1 MQAHPGVLSALSAA
15 VLFGASTPLAKRLV
29 GDVDPVMLAGLLY
42 AGSGLGLACALLA
55 RFLTKRSSASEF
67 TLPRGRDLLWLGGAI
82 LFGGVLGPVLLM
94 LGLTSTAASVS
105 ALLLNLEA
113 VFTALLA
120 WFVFRENFDRRIA
133 LGMGLIVLAGVV
145 LAWTPGSLALS
156 SGALFVAGACLCW
169 AIDNNF
175 TRKVAANDAMTIA
188 AAKGLIA
195 GVVNIGIALAA
206 GATLPSLSLSM
217 AAALVGLAG
226 YGVSLMLFIVALRE
240 LGTARTGAYFSVAP
254 FFGAAVA
261 IAVLHEPL
269 TLALLAAGALMAC
282 GVWLHVSE
290 RHEHRHTHERLKHA
304 HSHVHDEHHRHVHG
318 FVWEGE
324 EPHAHPHTHQPMRHA
339 HPHFPDIHHQHRH

>member
-1 MQAHPGVLSALSAA
+1 MLAKQGVLSALSAA

-29 GDVDPVMLAGLLY
+29 GEIDPVMLAGLLY
-42 AGSGLGLACALLA
+42 AGSGLGLACGLLVRYLA
-55 RFLTKRSSASEF
+55 GPSPATTFS
-67 TLPRGRDLLWLGGAI
+67 LPRGRDLGWLGGAI
-82 LFGGVLGPVLLM
+82 IFGGVVGPVLLM
-94 LGLTSTAASVS
+94 VGLTSTAASVS

-133 LGMGLIVLAGVV
+133 LGMGLIVSAGVV
-145 LAWTPGSLALS
+145 LAWTPGSLAFS
-156 SGALFVAGACLCW
+156 PGALFVAGACLCW

-188 AAKGLIA
+188 GAKGLIA

-217 AAALVGLAG
+217 TAALVGLAG

-261 IAVLHEPL
+261 IAVQHEPL
-269 TLALLAAGALMAC
+269 TLALLAAAVLMAW

-290 RHEHRHTHERLKHA
+290 HHEHRHTHERLEHV
-304 HSHVHDEHHRHVHG
+304 HPHVHDAHHQHAHG
-318 FVWEGE
+318 FAWDGD
-324 EPHAHPHTHQPMRHA
+324 EPHVHPHTHQPMRHA
-339 HPHFPDIHHQHRH
+339 HPHFPDVHHQHRH

>member
-1 MQAHPGVLSALSAA
+1 MLAKPGVLSALGAA
-15 VLFGASTPLAKRLV
+15 VLFGASTPIAKRLV
-29 GDVDPVMLAGLLY
+29 GEIDPVMLAGLLY
-42 AGSGLGLACALLA
+42 TGSGLGLACGLLA
-55 RFLTKRSSASEF
+55 RYVARPSPATTFS
-67 TLPRGRDLLWLGGAI
+67 LPRGRDLGWLGGAI
-82 LFGGVLGPVLLM
+82 LFGGVFGPVLLM
-94 LGLTSTAASVS
+94 VGLTSTAASAS

-145 LAWTPGSLALS
+145 LAWTPGSFAFS
-156 SGALFVAGACLCW
+156 SVLFVAGACIAWGL
-169 AIDNNF
+169 DNNF
-175 TRKVAANDAMTIA
+175 TRKVAANDAMAIA
-188 AAKGLIA
+188 AVKGLIA
-195 GVVNIGIALAA
+195 GAANICIAFAA
-206 GATLPSLSLSM
+206 GAVLPSPSLSM

-226 YGVSLMLFIVALRE
+226 YGASLMLFIVALRE

-269 TLALLAAGALMAC
+269 TVALLAAGALMAC

-290 RHEHRHTHERLKHA
+290 RHEHRHTHERLEHA
-304 HSHVHDEHHRHVHG
+304 HSHVHDEHHRHVHD
-318 FVWEGE
+318 FIWEGE
-324 EPHAHPHTHQPMRHA
+324 EPHVHPHTHQPMRHA

>member
-1 MQAHPGVLSALSAA
+1 VL
-15 VLFGASTPLAKRLV
+15 
-29 GDVDPVMLAGLLY
+29 LAGLLY
-42 AGSGLGLACALLA
+42 AGSGLGLACGLLVRCLA
-55 RFLTKRSSASEF
+55 KRSLSTEF
-67 TLPRGRDLLWLGGAI
+67 SLPRGQDLAWLGGAI

-94 LGLTSTAASVS
+94 VGLTSTAASVS

-145 LAWTPGSLALS
+145 LAWMPGSFAFS
-156 SGALFVAGACLCW
+156 RGALFVVGACLCW
-169 AIDNNF
+169 AIDNNL

-188 AAKGLIA
+188 SAKGLIA
-195 GVVNIGIALAA
+195 GVVNICIALVA
-206 GATLPSLSLSM
+206 GAAIPSAALSM
-217 AAALVGLAG
+217 VAAVVGLAG
-226 YGVSLMLFIVALRE
+226 YGVSLMLFILALRS

-261 IAVLHEPL
+261 IGLQHEPL
-269 TLALLAAGALMAC
+269 TPALLMAGALMGW

-290 RHEHRHTHERLKHA
+290 HHEHRHTHERLEHS
-304 HSHVHDEHHRHVHG
+304 HSHVHDEHHRHIHG
-318 FVWEGE
+318 FAWHGE
-324 EPHAHPHTHQPMRHA
+324 EPHAHPHIHHPMWHA

>member
-1 MQAHPGVLSALSAA
+1 MQAHPGVLSALGAA

-29 GDVDPVMLAGLLY
+29 GEIDPVMLAGLLY
-42 AGSGLGLACALLA
+42 SGSGLGLSCGLLVRYLA
-55 RFLTKRSSASEF
+55 RSSPATNF
-67 TLPRGRDLLWLGGAI
+67 NLPRGRDLAWLGGAI
-82 LFGGVLGPVLLM
+82 FFGGVVGPVLLM
-94 LGLTSTAASVS
+94 VGLTSTAASVS

-145 LAWTPGSLALS
+145 LAWTPGSFAFS

-169 AIDNNF
+169 AVDNNF

-195 GVVNIGIALAA
+195 GAVNIGIAFAA
-206 GATLPSLSLSM
+206 GATLPSMSLSIT
-217 AAALVGLAG
+217 AALVGLAG
-226 YGVSLMLFIVALRE
+226 YGVSLVLFIVALRE

-261 IAVLHEPL
+261 IVILNEPL
-269 TLALLAAGALMAC
+269 TTTLLAAAVLMAW

-290 RHEHRHTHERLKHA
+290 HHEHSHVHERLE
-304 HSHVHDEHHRHVHG
+304 HSHSHIHDEHHRHAHD

-324 EPHAHPHTHQPMRHA
+324 EPHIHPHMHRPMRHA

>member
-1 MQAHPGVLSALSAA
+1 
-15 VLFGASTPLAKRLV
+15 
-29 GDVDPVMLAGLLY
+29 
-42 AGSGLGLACALLA
+42 
-55 RFLTKRSSASEF
+55 
-67 TLPRGRDLLWLGGAI
+67 
-82 LFGGVLGPVLLM
+82 M

-324 EPHAHPHTHQPMRHA
+324 EPHAHPQTHQPMRHA